1 MASTTFSLDAAMV
14 SKLLRGSPVRRQG
27 SGGISM
33 VTKEELLESLQ
44 YMVSKVENP
53 DLARHFQSFNRTM
66 LMSFKDLGL
75 DITIVFDNGTATV
88 TEGTSTNPDL
98 VVVTESETI
107 TGILGGSTS
116 AMRAFMSG
124 KIKVEGPTKD
134 LLKIQRLLK
143 A

>member
-1 MASTTFSLDAAMV
+1 
-14 SKLLRGSPVRRQG
+14 
-27 SGGISM
+27 M

-44 YMVSKVENP
+44 YMVSRVENP
-53 DLARHFQSFNRTM
+53 DLVKHFQSFDRTM

-88 TEGTSTNPDL
+88 TESTSTNPDL
-98 VVVTESETI
+98 VVVTDSETI